1 MKNPDKGSKFSYWI
15 FNSYQPTKEGL
26 GLYRIFSALFILFF
40 LLPSVEMYQFLGSL
54 PSEFYSPPPG
64 PMLIFDG
71 FPPEIVFYILHSVLI
86 IALLCLLLGF
96 KTPVASITTGMV
108 LLVIKG
114 LFYSVGKINHDLLV
128 VALPMVMAF
137 SQWGAAYSIDSLR
150 DKSNKE
156 PKVYGWPLVLLALMI
171 GFMMFTAGFPKILGG
186 WLYWDTQAT
195 FGHFFKQY
203 FLNSRQDLLANY
215 ALQIDNRFLWEFLD
229 YGTVIFE
236 AGFLLAILTPRTT
249 RLFVCF
255 AVIFHFS
262 IMMMLNIAFL
272 PNFLAYA
279 AFLDWSLIHRKIQQW
294 FSGRYSPVMVI
305 GAFFIFISA
314 VILVGRQYNIPELH
328 SDLTIQEF
336 YLLLAALPIAVI
348 YIMYQVR
355 AIIRAR

>member
-1 MKNPDKGSKFSYWI
+1 MKEPAKESKFSNWI
-15 FNSYQPTKEGL
+15 FNSYYPTKEGL

-40 LLPSVEMYQFLGSL
+40 LLPPVEMYQFLGSL
-54 PSEFYSPPPG
+54 PSDFYAPPPG
-64 PMLIFDG
+64 PMLLFDG
-71 FPPEIVFYILHSVLI
+71 FPPEIVFYVLHSILI

-96 KTPVASITTGMV
+96 KTTAASITTGMV

-128 VALPMVMAF
+128 VALPIVMAF
-137 SQWGAAYSIDSLR
+137 SNWGAVYSIDSLR
-150 DKSNKE
+150 NKSKQE
-156 PKVYGWPLVLLALMI
+156 SEVYGWPLVLLALMI

-203 FLNSRQDLLANY
+203 FLNGRQDLLANY
-215 ALQIDNRFLWEFLD
+215 ALQIENRFAWELLD
-229 YGTVIFE
+229 YGTIIFE
-236 AGFLLAILTPRTT
+236 TGFLLAILTPRTT

-279 AFLDWSLIHRKIQQW
+279 AFLDWSLIHRKIQQR
-294 FSGRYSPVMVI
+294 FSGQYNPLMVI
-305 GAFFIFISA
+305 GAFFIVISA
-314 VILVGRQYNIPELH
+314 IILVGYQYNIPELH

-336 YLLLAALPIAVI
+336 YLLLTALLIALA
-348 YIMYQVR
+348 YIIHQAYT
-355 AIIRAR
+355 IIRAR